1 MVISDEV
8 HTVELAY
15 VGQEVAVTDTA
26 TSFYN
31 ERQKV
36 NITLAKV
43 MERNEAFGIGDNGE
57 ILKELVEMI
66 GKRIRFIRKKRNMTM
81 KYLGTAVGFPE
92 SSADIRISQYESE
105 TRTPKADLLRKIADV
120 LDVSPDALAV
130 PDLVSIAGI
139 MHTLFIIEDI
149 YRLRFRLID
158 SESAEL
164 NNAVK
169 EWQRKYDSY
178 TKGEISK
185 ESYDNWRYN
194 FKEKSLS

>member
-1 MVISDEV
+1 
-8 HTVELAY
+8 
-15 VGQEVAVTDTA
+15 
-26 TSFYN
+26 
-31 ERQKV
+31 
-36 NITLAKV
+36 
-43 MERNEAFGIGDNGE
+43 
-57 ILKELVEMI
+57 MI

-81 KYLGTAVGFPE
+81 KYLGMAVGLPE
-92 SSADIRISQYESE
+92 NSADIRIAQYESE
-105 TRTPKADLLRKIADV
+105 TRTPKTDLLRKIADV

-164 NNAVK
+164 NNAVN
-169 EWQRKYDSY
+169 EWQRKYESY

-185 ESYDNWRYN
+185 EEYDNWRYN
-194 FKEKSLS
+194 YK